1 MLQNHLEIKKEEKL
15 LLSSLT
21 FEVDN
26 IFFNLRKACKT
37 IRRELHQINQPKFIN
52 LKKNSIPPLDD
63 RKLKKLILK
72 MQPHHFLGDE
82 YIIYMLKNEN
92 NNIFKLIQE
101 YNEYLEKR
109 QYEQEDDNC
118 VGLTGVDE
126 KLAYCIQRLGAMIY
140 HFNIHLNLLNVLLKN
155 TSSGAE
161 AQQAAFKVPGELD

>member
-1 MLQNHLEIKKEEKL
+1 MLQNHIEIKKEEKV

-37 IRRELHQINQPKFIN
+37 IRRELHQLNQQNFIN
-52 LKKNSIPPLDD
+52 LKKNSMPPLNEEN
-63 RKLKKLILK
+63 LKKLINR

-92 NNIFKLIQE
+92 NNIFKLIKE

-109 QYEQEDDNC
+109 QQEQEDDNY

-126 KLAYCIQRLGAMIY
+126 NLAYCIQRLGAMIY

-155 TSSGAE
+155 VSSMTQ
-161 AQQAAFKVPGELD
+161 AQQAAFRVPGELD

>member
-1 MLQNHLEIKKEEKL
+1 MLQNHLEIKKEEKI

-37 IRRELHQINQPKFIN
+37 IRRELNLLNQENFVLP
-52 LKKNSIPPLDD
+52 KKNPLPTLNEEN
-63 RKLKKLILK
+63 LKKLIDQ

-92 NNIFKLIQE
+92 NNIFKLIKE

-109 QYEQEDDNC
+109 KYEQEDDNYL
-118 VGLTGVDE
+118 GLRGVDE

-140 HFNIHLNLLNVLLKN
+140 HFNIHLNLLNVLLRN
-155 TSSGAE
+155 ASSGTE
-161 AQQAAFKVPGELD
+161 TQQAAFKVPGELH